1 MDSADGGG
9 RELILRTATRLFAAL
24 GYDSSSVAQVAEAA
38 GVSQEELGAHFTGKR
53 ELYLAVMEQARN
65 LLAEAITPRVDALMA
80 VPPERRAWAL
90 HDFIDGYLD
99 FCLAHPEMPALW
111 MHRWLSDAS
120 DIVDLEAENAQPLTQ
135 YVVEGVDTLAEPA
148 GADPLHTTYT
158 MIWCIHG
165 FVLSGVLNGSGY
177 RRGVE
182 DQNQLRRFRDHMHRL
197 LGRALDLPDPRAEE
211 RATSPYD
218 GATISS
224 PPDHDIGG
232 T

>member
-24 GYDSSSVAQVAEAA
+24 GYDSSSAAQVAEAA
-38 GVSQEELGAHFTGKR
+38 GVSQEELGAHFASKR

-65 LLAEAITPRVDALMA
+65 LLAEAVTPHVDALMTA
-80 VPPERRAWAL
+80 PAERHAPAL
-90 HDFIDGYLD
+90 HAFVDGYIDL
-99 FCLAHPEMPALW
+99 CVAHPEIPALW

-135 YVVEGVDTLAEPA
+135 YIVEGVSTLTEPA

-165 FVLSGVLNGSGY
+165 FVLSGVLDGSAH
-177 RRGVE
+177 RRGAD
-182 DQNQLRRFRDHMHRL
+182 DQRQLRRFRAHMHQF
-197 LGRALDLPDPRAEE
+197 LGRALGLPAP
-211 RATSPYD
+211 
-218 GATISS
+218 GA
-224 PPDHDIGG
+224 
-232 T
+232 